1 MKPRIYAAGALGTA
15 SFAGLFVLAP
25 MPPVF
30 PQADADA
37 PVAVAPAAAFASP
50 TAAAGVVSSDTEA
63 HLVPLFPS
71 TSDEHR
77 EGFVRVINRTD
88 TAGEVTITA
97 IDDDGLSSG
106 PVQLAIDARETVHFN
121 SENLEQGAADKGLPV
136 GTGSAQGN
144 RRLELASDLNIEVL
158 AYIRTE
164 DGFLTAMHDVVEP
177 GTDGHRVAIFNPGRN
192 DRQRSIL
199 RLINTNSS
207 EIRVTVTGIDDSG
220 ESGSLPADAAAGT
233 VTVTLPPDGAREV
246 TAAELES
253 VESRAAPDGSGEAAA
268 PLQGALGAGTGKW
281 QLRVSANQ
289 PVAVMSLMMSPT
301 GHLTNLSTA
310 PPARTP
316 ALPVAR
322 DPILDRLT
330 LPPGFDVHIVSS
342 EVGNARQMALAADG
356 TLYVGTLREGGGRVY
371 ALPHALG
378 RTGPEV
384 VVLAEGL
391 TMPSGVAERDGDLYV
406 AALNRVLRFAGI
418 GRRLEPNAAYD
429 LVTDRLPTEDHHGWK
444 YIKFGPDGQL
454 YVPVG
459 APCNVCLSDDARFAS
474 LMSMDPATGETE
486 IIAHGIRNTVGF
498 AWHPGTGQLWFSD
511 NGRDWMGDDIP
522 PEEFNLITSP
532 GQHFGFP
539 YVHATDILDP
549 THGSGRNPADYTPPV
564 VEIQAHSAA
573 LGVDFYTGSQFP
585 ARYRNALFVAEH
597 GSWNRSR
604 KVGYQVGVIVFE
616 DGKSRYEPFITGWL
630 DTESQ
635 RNWGRPND
643 VLVAPDGSLLISDD
657 QYGAVYRVT
666 YSGN

>member
-1 MKPRIYAAGALGTA
+1 MKPRIYAAGALGTV
-15 SFAGLFVLAP
+15 SFAGLFFLAPIPPVLA
-25 MPPVF
+25 
-30 PQADADA
+30 QTHADA
-37 PVAVAPAAAFASP
+37 PVAVATAAAFASP
-50 TAAAGVVSSDTEA
+50 AASAGVVSSDTEA

-71 TSDEHR
+71 TSDETR
-77 EGFVRVINRTD
+77 EGFVRVINRND

-97 IDDDGLSSG
+97 IDDDGLRSG
-106 PVQLAIDARETVHFN
+106 PVQLAINARETVHFN

-207 EIRVTVTGIDDSG
+207 ETRVTVSGIDDSG
-220 ESGSLPADAAAGT
+220 ESGSLPADAAEGT
-233 VTVTLPPDGAREV
+233 VTVTLPPDGAREI

-253 VESRAAPDGSGEAAA
+253 AEGRAVPDGSGEAAA
-268 PLQGALGAGTGKW
+268 PLQGALGTGNGKW
-281 QLRVSANQ
+281 QLWVTANQ

-330 LPPGFDVHIVSS
+330 LPPGFDVRIVSS

-356 TLYVGTLREGGGRVY
+356 TLYVGTLREGRGRVY
-371 ALPHALG
+371 ALPDALG

-406 AALNRVLRFAGI
+406 AELNRVLRFAGI

-429 LVTDRLPTEDHHGWK
+429 LVTDRLPTADHHGWK

-459 APCNVCLSDDARFAS
+459 APCNVCLSDDPRFAS

-573 LGVDFYTGSQFP
+573 LGVDFYAGSQFP